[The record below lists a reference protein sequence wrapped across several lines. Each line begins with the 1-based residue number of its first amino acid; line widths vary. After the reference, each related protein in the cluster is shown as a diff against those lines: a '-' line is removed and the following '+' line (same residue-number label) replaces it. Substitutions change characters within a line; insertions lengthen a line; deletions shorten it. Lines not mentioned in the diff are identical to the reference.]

1 MCCSERVEEIFMQPL
16 SALFALEN
24 VNCLT
29 SDTDNSL
36 SQGGISLRLC
46 SFTPQYSSAVR
57 EVARAGD

>member
-1 MCCSERVEEIFMQPL
+1 MQPL

-24 VNCLT
+24 VNCST